1 MKNTTK
7 LLCAAAGICLLVSC
21 LLTVI
26 FQRSFDENFYEKEY
40 AANHQAEVINMSDE
54 DLMKATNTLL
64 DYLKD
69 KRDDIVVEAEV
80 NGIDREVFNE
90 RETLHMVDV
99 KNLLQNAVKARNILF
114 GAGALL
120 LALLLYVYRKMP
132 YTIVHYAYC
141 AGLIVMGILIA
152 FVSIWAIV
160 DFDTF
165 WVDFHYLFFDNDLFF
180 LDPNTSIMINMFPDT
195 FFFDLVRDIVAEF
208 IAIAA
213 GCGVC
218 LFFWKKKIER

>member
-1 MKNTTK
+1 
-7 LLCAAAGICLLVSC
+7 
-21 LLTVI
+21 
-26 FQRSFDENFYEKEY
+26 
-40 AANHQAEVINMSDE
+40 
-54 DLMKATNTLL
+54 
-64 DYLKD
+64 
-69 KRDDIVVEAEV
+69 
-80 NGIDREVFNE
+80 
-90 RETLHMVDV
+90 
-99 KNLLQNAVKARNILF
+99 
-114 GAGALL
+114 
-120 LALLLYVYRKMP
+120 MP

-195 FFFDLVRDIVAEF
+195 FFLDLVRDIVAEF